1 MTQLALPTMEEAP
14 SWWRTVPDRTG
25 LAAHTVLIRAEDD
38 PDETIERGAGADSAA
53 WKDVRKVSADEWLTR
68 IAMTLAD
75 GVPRTFN
82 RLAVELT
89 GRTADVFLGE
99 PIEDALW
106 LGVESGVLEYCP
118 VAPIRFRLRAD
129 APEVRP

>member
-1 MTQLALPTMEEAP
+1 MNQLALPTMEEAP
-14 SWWRTVPDRTG
+14 GWWRTVPERTG
-25 LAAHTVLIRAEDD
+25 LAGYPVLIRAEDD
-38 PDETIERGAGADSAA
+38 PDETIKRGGGADSSA

-68 IAMTLAD
+68 IAMTLSD

-89 GRTADVFLGE
+89 GHTANTFLGE

-118 VAPIRFRLRAD
+118 VAPIRFRLCA
-129 APEVRP
+129 AEPGGEP